1 MTRSKKLILKRKKG
15 GRGGGRTNKW
25 GGYRLFG
32 RQGPG
37 TSYGPDDPDPPNDPN
52 AKPSWFSGLFGSS
65 QTPQTMS
72 LSSSQQEG
80 VVPGSNISAPNPNLE
95 FMSQQNNPYDDN
107 PVDTSTLS
115 GLGNGGNQSFGVGRT
130 DTQVGETFGVNPD
143 GTPYSGMGGS
153 RRRRRRRPRSR
164 RHRR

>member
-1 MTRSKKLILKRKKG
+1 
-15 GRGGGRTNKW
+15 
-25 GGYRLFG
+25 
-32 RQGPG
+32 
-37 TSYGPDDPDPPNDPN
+37 
-52 AKPSWFSGLFGSS
+52 
-65 QTPQTMS
+65 MS

-80 VVPGSNISAPNPNLE
+80 VVPGSNISAPKPNLE
-95 FMSQQNNPYDDN
+95 FMSTQQNHYDDGQS
-107 PVDTSTLS
+107 VDTSTLS

-164 RHRR
+164 RHRRR